1 MQLRGTL
8 HAEAP
13 IYRGNARK
21 TLFTRDGDGRQR
33 LVSLAGEIDGTAQ
46 ALMDAFI
53 GQSRNGR
60 NTGLLNRL
68 WLRLYGRPMPDG
80 LIGRAECRLQE
91 SSYPADRFFD
101 LRMGMRLDEDR
112 WAAEANAN
120 YKMETLLRHS
130 VFDFT
135 LQVNDNLLQRDDNGD
150 KLHYLLAELSAGR
163 FWFGAGKSKGLGRCR
178 LEMETPFR
186 PRSTPALRG
195 DANHL
200 TLSCLFDASNPL
212 LVGWNWGKVDPD
224 VPAFAAIEGKLLLD
238 AMRTLPDPVRSRLE
252 MTIGGPILNPED
264 WRRKLADYL
273 PRATAIWLR
282 AESASERESWTLPR
296 AELEKLGKDKKFPLS
311 QRIIDSVLPVCDLEF
326 ASQEEA
332 EAAISQALG
341 SRANMT
347 KRIAS
352 VLVSQKRT
360 GRSLDQATWRLAADS
375 LGLDPSLGE
384 QLAARIDDEGEFTAM
399 LAQACAAI
407 LPGLNQQID
416 RQVRLM
422 RSDNWVDVEIAV
434 REQHIRIKEMLL
446 DGRISERQWD
456 NYNQAPDGVALATW
470 REFLSSHQR
479 VRYSHMLSG
488 QNLRKSITN
497 DANFI
502 EFLQTY
508 RERTRQELAQ
518 PVHTEF
524 RAGGSAGR
532 DIAVR
537 YGKNYDTVFMRMLT
551 WKPSESRSTAW
562 EVYIPGGT
570 LKGAFRKRASQ
581 ILKTLWGDGERANR
595 TLDWLFGR
603 QGQVGRVFFSDA
615 YLVDPE
621 NTASAWCSMDGIRV
635 DPRTAQP
642 DEGAKMSFLYAYGS
656 QLQFRLRLDIQDITP
671 GDLDALLVLQH
682 LLQDFAQGDIPL
694 GGAKTAGLGWVQAQ
708 VDQLQWHTARAD
720 GITARLFPGQALT
733 PSGVWQSFS
742 AEGEKAARLCSPTAP
757 LSSTQNQNAAPPRT
771 RDGYISHRSFG
782 GYCGTLWVEAEIL
795 RPTHIKESGEPSYTA
810 MVRAE
815 QVSGWDF
822 FSLSSPDQTLR
833 DENRVYAL
841 PSRTL
846 KGLLRHIYSI
856 ASDSKGNSR
865 DLSNLHPADSL
876 FGWVGA
882 GANQALMGRLS
893 VSFGLFDPSTNS
905 GQRNPEMR
913 WLKLPHF
920 YGRWRFEQGRW
931 VETET
936 GKAKVTRIDDAWRI
950 FPHTTVAPIVLSLP
964 HFQPDTALDEYV
976 RAVMPG
982 SKARFHVRFWNLE
995 EAELQRLIWALAL
1008 EDNLAHKI
1016 GRHRYLGLGSLR
1028 FSILPESHLTD
1039 WGERYT
1045 SGSAEKGRL
1054 PLRPDEWRNVAVVSH
1069 LDELRAAL
1077 KFA

>member
-1 MQLRGTL
+1 MQIRGTL
-8 HAEAP
+8 HAESP

-46 ALMDAFI
+46 SLMDAFI

-60 NTGLLNRL
+60 NSGLLNRL
-68 WLRLYGRPMPDG
+68 WLRLYGRPLPDG
-80 LIGRAECRLQE
+80 LIGRVECKLQE
-91 SSYPADRFFD
+91 SSYPMDRFFD

-112 WAAEANAN
+112 WASEANAN
-120 YKMETLLRHS
+120 YKMETLLRNS
-130 VFDFT
+130 VFDFS
-135 LQVNDNLLQRDDNGD
+135 LQVNDNLLQRDGNGD
-150 KLHYLLAELSAGR
+150 KLYYLLAELSAGR

-178 LEMETPFR
+178 LELAAPFQPRATPSL
-186 PRSTPALRG
+186 RS

-200 TLSCLFDASNPL
+200 TISCLFDASNPL
-212 LVGWNWGKVDPD
+212 LVGWNWGKVDQN

-238 AMRTLPDPVRSRLE
+238 AMRTLPTPVRDRLD
-252 MTIGGPILNPED
+252 MTIGGPILSPQD
-264 WRRKLADYL
+264 WKRKLADFL
-273 PRATAIWLR
+273 PRATAIWLL
-282 AESASERESWTLPR
+282 AESASESESWTLPS
-296 AELEKLGKDKKFPLS
+296 AELEKLGKDKKYPLS
-311 QRIIDSVLPVCDLEF
+311 QRIIESVQPVCGKEF

-332 EAAISQALG
+332 ETAITEALG
-341 SRANMT
+341 SKANFA
-347 KRIAS
+347 KRIAGL
-352 VLVSQKRT
+352 LVSQKRA
-360 GRSLDQATWRLAADS
+360 GRSFDQDTWQMAADG

-399 LAQACAAI
+399 LAQACVAI
-407 LPGLNQQID
+407 LPGLNQQVD

-434 REQHIRIKEMLL
+434 REEHIQIKEMLL

-456 NYNQAPDGVALATW
+456 NYNQPPDGVTLASW

-497 DANFI
+497 DTNFI

-581 ILKTLWGDGERANR
+581 ILKTLWGEGERANR
-595 TLDWLFGR
+595 MLDLIFGK
-603 QGQVGRVFFSDA
+603 QGQVGRIFFSDA
-615 YLVDPE
+615 YLVDPD

-635 DPRTAQP
+635 DPKTAQP
-642 DEGAKMSFLYAYGS
+642 DDGAKMSFLYAYGA
-656 QLQFRLRLDIQDITP
+656 QLQFRLRMDIQDIAP
-671 GDLDALLVLQH
+671 GEMEAILVLQH
-682 LLQDFAQGDIPL
+682 LMQDFARGDIPL
-694 GGAKTAGLGWVQAQ
+694 GGAKSAGMGWVQAK
-708 VDQLQWHTARAD
+708 VDQLQWHTAQA
-720 GITARLFPGQALT
+720 GGVSARLFPNQPLTQAGIWQTLT
-733 PSGVWQSFS
+733 V
-742 AEGEKAARLCSPTAP
+742 EGEAAAQAWSP
-757 LSSTQNQNAAPPRT
+757 STSLAGGKPQTGDLPRT
-771 RDGYISHRSFG
+771 REGFISHRSFG
-782 GYCGTLWVEAEIL
+782 GYCGTLFLEAEIL

-810 MVRAE
+810 MIHAE

-822 FSLSSPDQTLR
+822 FSLSSPDQALR
-833 DENRVYAL
+833 PENRVYAL
-841 PSRTL
+841 PSRSL
-846 KGLLRHIYSI
+846 KGLMRHVYSI

-865 DLSNLHPADSL
+865 DLSSLHPADSL
-876 FGWVGA
+876 FGWVGS

-893 VSFGLFDPSTNS
+893 VSFGIFD
-905 GQRNPEMR
+905 NPEMR
-913 WLKLPHF
+913 WLKVPHF
-920 YGRWRFEQGRW
+920 YGRWRYVQGHW
-931 VETET
+931 VEVEM
-936 GKAKVTRIDDAWRI
+936 GKAQMTRIDDAWRI
-950 FPHTTVAPIVLSLP
+950 FPHSTLAPIVITTP
-964 HFQPDTALDEYV
+964 HFQPDTPLDEYA

-995 EAELQRLIWALAL
+995 EAELQRLVWALTL
-1008 EDNLAHKI
+1008 EDGLAHKM

-1028 FSILPESHLTD
+1028 FSLLPESHLTD
-1039 WGERYT
+1039 WAERYT
-1045 SGSAEKGRL
+1045 ASPQSDGCL
-1054 PLRPDEWRNVAVVSH
+1054 PFDLAQWRNPQVVAH
-1069 LDELRAAL
+1069 LDEMRAAL
-1077 KFA
+1077 KFV